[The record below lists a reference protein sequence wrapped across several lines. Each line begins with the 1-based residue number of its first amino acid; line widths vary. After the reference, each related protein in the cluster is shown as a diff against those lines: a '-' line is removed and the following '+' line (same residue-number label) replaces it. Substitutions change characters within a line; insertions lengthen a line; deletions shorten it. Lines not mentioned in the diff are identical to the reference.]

1 MCKILRKIIAIICIN
16 RIFSLNLQR
25 ISVNLNFDI
34 VMKLK
39 TEHIDRT
46 FWGLFIALIVVAIIA
61 LFSASSTLVYMHH
74 SALGPIGQQMFYI
87 VLGVI
92 AAYGIQFIPTY
103 WVRFGG
109 YILLGISTLLLYS
122 TMIPGNP
129 LVVTINGA
137 ARWVRIAGITFQPSE
152 LAKLSLII
160 VVADQLARIRNEA
173 DKTKYFYR
181 TLIIAAVVMLPI
193 MVSNL
198 STAVLIGLIV
208 FCLWVLARIPWK
220 YTLSVVGIA
229 VLVLGLGYAIVE
241 FGFVRPGRQMHG
253 PFKRAT
259 TWVARLDRHFVDD
272 GTSKYVLTDENIQ
285 EVYSSVA
292 IARGGTSPIGV
303 LPGNSKERDYL
314 PLAFADYIFA
324 IIVEESGLIGAG
336 FLIFLYLAIL
346 FRACN
351 VSSRYSDMP
360 AMLMTMG
367 LALMITCQALISMLV
382 AVGLGPVTGQPLP
395 LVSRGG
401 TSVLITSIYFG
412 IMMGVSREQN
422 ELRERVQETIDSS
435 LDDAPIVTVE

>member
-1 MCKILRKIIAIICIN
+1 MKKIN
-16 RIFSLNLQR
+16 WQ
-25 ISVNLNFDI
+25 
-34 VMKLK
+34 
-39 TEHIDRT
+39 HIDRT
-46 FWGLFIALIVVAIIA
+46 YWGLFIALIIVAIIA
-61 LFSASSTLVYMHH
+61 LFSASSTLVYSHH
-74 SALGPIGQQMFYI
+74 SALGPIGQQMVFI

-92 AAYGIQFIPTY
+92 AAFGIQFIPTN
-103 WVRFGG
+103 WVRLGG
-109 YILLGISTLLLYS
+109 YVLLGISTLLVFS

-129 LVVTINGA
+129 LTVTVNGA

-160 VVADQLARIRNEA
+160 VIADQLARIRREE
-173 DKTKYFYR
+173 DKKKYFFR

-193 MVSNL
+193 MASNL
-198 STAVLIGLIV
+198 STAVLIGLII
-208 FCLWVLARIPWK
+208 FCLWILARIPWK

-229 VLVLGLGYAIVE
+229 LLVLGLGYTIVE

-259 TWVARLDRHFVDD
+259 TWVSRIDRHLAHSDE
-272 GTSKYVLTDENIQ
+272 SKYVLTDENIQ
-285 EVYSSVA
+285 EVYSAVA
-292 IARGGTSPIGV
+292 VARGGSSPFGV

-324 IIVEESGLIGAG
+324 IFVEESGIVGAA

-395 LVSRGG
+395 LISRGG

-412 IMMGVSREQN
+412 IMMGVSREQLV
-422 ELRERVQETIDSS
+422 LRDRVQETKEKSEE
-435 LDDAPIVTVE
+435 DAPIVTLE

>member
-1 MCKILRKIIAIICIN
+1 MK
-16 RIFSLNLQR
+16 LNLQ
-25 ISVNLNFDI
+25 N
-34 VMKLK
+34 
-39 TEHIDRT
+39 IDKT
-46 FWGLFIALIVVAIIA
+46 FWWLYLVLIVVAVIA

-74 SALGPIGQQMFYI
+74 SALGPIGQQMFFI
-87 VLGVI
+87 VLGI
-92 AAYGIQFIPTY
+92 AAAFGIQYIPSY

-109 YILLGISTLLLYS
+109 YVLLAVSTLLVYS

-137 ARWVRIAGITFQPSE
+137 SRWVRLAGITFQPSE

-160 VVADQLARIRNEA
+160 VVADQLARIRTEA
-173 DKTKYFYR
+173 DKKKYFLR
-181 TLIIAAVVMLPI
+181 TLLISGVVMLPV
-193 MVSNL
+193 MASNL
-198 STAVLIGLIV
+198 STAVLIGLII
-208 FCLWVLARIPWK
+208 FCLWILARIPWQ
-220 YTLSVVGIA
+220 YTMSVVGIA
-229 VLVLGLGYAIVE
+229 VVALVLGYCIVE

-259 TWVARLDRHFVDD
+259 TWVGRIDRHFEHDE
-272 GTSKYVLTDENIQ
+272 GSKYVLTDDNIQ
-285 EVYSSVA
+285 EVYSAVA
-292 IARGGTSPIGV
+292 IARGGASPLGV

-324 IIVEESGLIGAG
+324 IIVEESGVVGAFG
-336 FLIFLYLAIL
+336 LIFLYLAIL

-395 LVSRGG
+395 LISRGG
-401 TSVLITSIYFG
+401 TSVLITSVYFG
-412 IMMGVSREQN
+412 IMMGVSREQMA
-422 ELRERVQETIDSS
+422 LRERVQETITESQ
-435 LDDAPIVTVE
+435 DDVPIVTLE

>member
-1 MCKILRKIIAIICIN
+1 MKKP
-16 RIFSLNLQR
+16 NLQ
-25 ISVNLNFDI
+25 N
-34 VMKLK
+34 
-39 TEHIDRT
+39 IDRT
-46 FWGLFIALIVVAIIA
+46 YWWLFALLIAVAIIA
-61 LFSASSTLVYMHH
+61 LFSASSTLVYSHH
-74 SALGPIGQQMFYI
+74 SALGPIGQQMFFI
-87 VLGVI
+87 VLGVL
-92 AAYGIQFIPTY
+92 AAFGIQYIPSY

-109 YILLGISTLLLYS
+109 YVLLGISTLLVYS

-160 VVADQLARIRNEA
+160 VVADQLARIRTED
-173 DKTKYFYR
+173 DKRKYFFR
-181 TLIIAAVVMLPI
+181 TLILSVVVMLPV
-193 MVSNL
+193 MASNL
-198 STAVLIGLIV
+198 STAVLIGLII

-229 VLVLGLGYAIVE
+229 VVVLCLGYAIVE
-241 FGFVRPGRQMHG
+241 FGFVRPNRPMHG

-259 TWVARLDRHFVDD
+259 TWVSRIDRHLDIGD
-272 GTSKYVLTDENIQ
+272 QTSEVSDQKYVLTDENIQ
-285 EVYSSVA
+285 EVYASVA
-292 IARGGTSPIGV
+292 IARGGASPLGV

-324 IIVEESGLIGAG
+324 IIVEESGVLGAG
-336 FLIFLYLAIL
+336 FVIFLYLAIL

-351 VSSRYSDMP
+351 ISSRYSDMP

-395 LVSRGG
+395 LISRGG
-401 TSVLITSIYFG
+401 TSVLITSVYFG
-412 IMMGVSREQN
+412 ILMGVSREQK
-422 ELRERVQETIDSS
+422 ELRARVNVTREESAE
-435 LDDAPIVTVE
+435 DAPIVTLE

>member
-1 MCKILRKIIAIICIN
+1 MK
-16 RIFSLNLQR
+16 FNL
-25 ISVNLNFDI
+25 SN
-34 VMKLK
+34 
-39 TEHIDRT
+39 IDRT
-46 FWGLFIALIVVAIIA
+46 FWGLFIALVIVAVIA
-61 LFSASSTLVYMHH
+61 LFSASSTLVYQRG
-74 SALGPIGQQMFYI
+74 SVLGPIGSQMFFI
-87 VLGVI
+87 FLGL
-92 AAYGIQFIPTY
+92 AAAFVIQFIPTY

-109 YILLGISTLLLYS
+109 YTLLALSVLLVYS

-160 VVADQLARIRNEA
+160 VVADQLARIHSEE
-173 DKTKYFYR
+173 DKRKYFYR
-181 TLIIAAVVMLPI
+181 TLIIAGVVMLPI
-193 MVSNL
+193 MASNL
-198 STAVLIGLIV
+198 STAVLIGLII
-208 FCLWVLARIPWK
+208 FCLWILARIPWK

-229 VLVLGLGYAIVE
+229 VLLLGLGYAIVE
-241 FGFVRPGRQMHG
+241 FGFVRPHREMHG

-259 TWVARLDRHFVDD
+259 TWVSRIDRHFEHDD
-272 GTSKYVLTDENIQ
+272 GSKYVLTDDNIQ
-285 EVYSSVA
+285 EVYSAVA
-292 IARGGTSPIGV
+292 IARGGTTPFGV

-324 IIVEESGLIGAG
+324 IIVEESGIIGAIG
-336 FLIFLYLAIL
+336 LIFLYMAIL

-395 LVSRGG
+395 LISRGG

-412 IMMGVSREQN
+412 IMMGVSREQT
-422 ELRERVQETIDSS
+422 ELRNRVNETINDS
-435 LDDAPIVTVE
+435 LDDAPIVTLE

>member
-1 MCKILRKIIAIICIN
+1 MKK
-16 RIFSLNLQR
+16 LNL
-25 ISVNLNFDI
+25 NN
-34 VMKLK
+34 
-39 TEHIDRT
+39 IDRT
-46 FWGLFIALIVVAIIA
+46 FWAIFLILIVVAIIA

-74 SALGPIGQQMFYI
+74 SALGPIGQQMMFI
-87 VLGVI
+87 ILGII
-92 AAYGIQFIPTY
+92 AAFAIQFIPTH
-103 WVRFGG
+103 WIRLAG
-109 YILLGISTLLLYS
+109 YALLGISTLLVYS

-160 VVADQLARIRNEA
+160 VIADQLARIHSEE
-173 DKTKYFYR
+173 DKKKYFFR

-193 MVSNL
+193 MASNL
-198 STAVLIGLIV
+198 STAVLIGLII
-208 FCLWVLARIPWK
+208 FCLWILARVPWK

-229 VLVLGLGYAIVE
+229 VVILALGYTIVE
-241 FGFVRPGRQMHG
+241 FGFVRPGRSMHG

-259 TWVARLDRHFVDD
+259 VWVARIDHHFDHDD
-272 GTSKYVLTDENIQ
+272 GSKYVLTDDNIQ

-292 IARGGTSPIGV
+292 IARGGKSPIGV

-324 IIVEESGLIGAG
+324 IIVEESGVLRAA
-336 FLIFLYLAIL
+336 FLIFIYLAIL

-351 VSSRYSDMP
+351 VSSRYTDMP

-395 LVSRGG
+395 IISRGG
-401 TSVLITSIYFG
+401 TSVLITSVYFG
-412 IMMGVSREQN
+412 IMMAVSREQT
-422 ELRERVQETIDSS
+422 ELRERVNETKVES
-435 LDDAPIVTVE
+435 LDEAPIISLE

>member
-1 MCKILRKIIAIICIN
+1 MKKP
-16 RIFSLNLQR
+16 NLA
-25 ISVNLNFDI
+25 N
-34 VMKLK
+34 
-39 TEHIDRT
+39 IDRT
-46 FWGLFIALIVVAIIA
+46 YWWLFALLIAVAIIA
-61 LFSASSTLVYMHH
+61 LFSASSTLVYSHH
-74 SALGPIGQQMFYI
+74 SALGPIGQQMFFI

-92 AAYGIQFIPTY
+92 AAFGIQYIPSY

-109 YILLGISTLLLYS
+109 YALLGISTLLVYS

-160 VVADQLARIRNEA
+160 VVADQLARIKSEA
-173 DKTKYFYR
+173 DKSKYFYR
-181 TLIIAAVVMLPI
+181 TLIIAAIVMLPI
-193 MVSNL
+193 MASNL
-198 STAVLIGLIV
+198 STAVLIGLII

-229 VLVLGLGYAIVE
+229 IVALCLGYAIVE
-241 FGFVRPGRQMHG
+241 FGFVRPNRPMHG

-259 TWVARLDRHFVDD
+259 TWVSRIDRHLQITNDQSPI
-272 GTSKYVLTDENIQ
+272 TNKYVLTDENIQ
-285 EVYSSVA
+285 EVYASVA
-292 IARGGTSPIGV
+292 IARGGASPLGV

-324 IIVEESGLIGAG
+324 IIVEESGVLGSG
-336 FLIFLYLAIL
+336 FVIFLYLAIL

-351 VSSRYSDMP
+351 ISSRYSDMP

-395 LVSRGG
+395 LISRGG

-412 IMMGVSREQN
+412 ILMGVSREQT
-422 ELRERVQETIDSS
+422 ELRERVNSTREESAE
-435 LDDAPIVTVE
+435 DAPIVTLE

>member
-1 MCKILRKIIAIICIN
+1 MK
-16 RIFSLNLQR
+16 
-25 ISVNLNFDI
+25 LNFNN
-34 VMKLK
+34 
-39 TEHIDRT
+39 IDKS
-46 FWGLFIALIVVAIIA
+46 FWVLFLILIGVAIIA
-61 LFSASSTLVYMHH
+61 LFSASSTLVY
-74 SALGPIGQQMFYI
+74 SRGSVLGPIGSQMLFI
-87 VLGVI
+87 VLGLA
-92 AAYGIQFIPTY
+92 AAYMIQFIPTY

-109 YILLGISTLLLYS
+109 YALLAISLLLVYS

-137 ARWVRIAGITFQPSE
+137 ARWVRIGGITFQPSE

-160 VVADQLARIRNEA
+160 VVADQLARIHSEA
-173 DKTKYFYR
+173 DKQKYFYR
-181 TLIIAAVVMLPI
+181 TLIIAAAVMLPV
-193 MVSNL
+193 MASNL

-208 FCLWVLARIPWK
+208 FCLWILARIPWK

-241 FGFVRPGRQMHG
+241 FGFVRPGRAMHG

-259 TWVARLDRHFVDD
+259 TWVSRIDRHFTDD
-272 GTSKYVLTDENIQ
+272 GADKYALTDENIQ
-285 EVYSSVA
+285 EVYASVA
-292 IARGGTSPIGV
+292 IARGGASPLGV

-324 IIVEESGLIGAG
+324 IIVEESGILGAA
-336 FLIFLYLAIL
+336 FLIFIYLAIL

-351 VSSRYSDMP
+351 VSSRYNDMP

-395 LVSRGG
+395 LISRGG

-412 IMMGVSREQN
+412 IMMGVSREQTA
-422 ELRERVQETIDSS
+422 LREKVNETIEES
-435 LDDAPIVTVE
+435 LEDAPIVTLE

>member
-1 MCKILRKIIAIICIN
+1 MKKP
-16 RIFSLNLQR
+16 NLA
-25 ISVNLNFDI
+25 N
-34 VMKLK
+34 
-39 TEHIDRT
+39 IDRT
-46 FWGLFIALIVVAIIA
+46 YWWLFALLIAVAIIA
-61 LFSASSTLVYMHH
+61 LFSASSTLVYSHH
-74 SALGPIGQQMFYI
+74 SALGPIGQQMFFI

-92 AAYGIQFIPTY
+92 AAFGIQYIPSY

-109 YILLGISTLLLYS
+109 YALLGLSTLLVYS

-160 VVADQLARIRNEA
+160 VVADQLARIKSEA
-173 DKTKYFYR
+173 DKSKYFYR
-181 TLIIAAVVMLPI
+181 TLVIAAIVMLPI
-193 MVSNL
+193 MASNL
-198 STAVLIGLIV
+198 STAVLIGLII

-229 VLVLGLGYAIVE
+229 IVALCLGYAIVE
-241 FGFVRPGRQMHG
+241 FGFVRPNRPMHG

-259 TWVARLDRHFVDD
+259 TWVSRIDRHLQIANNYQL
-272 GTSKYVLTDENIQ
+272 TANSKYVLTDENIQ
-285 EVYSSVA
+285 EVYASVA
-292 IARGGTSPIGV
+292 IARGGASPLGV

-324 IIVEESGLIGAG
+324 IIVEESGVLGSG
-336 FLIFLYLAIL
+336 FVIFLYLAIL

-351 VSSRYSDMP
+351 ISSRYSDMP

-395 LVSRGG
+395 LISRGG

-412 IMMGVSREQN
+412 ILMGVSREQT
-422 ELRERVQETIDSS
+422 ELRERVNTTREESAE
-435 LDDAPIVTVE
+435 DAPIVTLE

>member
-1 MCKILRKIIAIICIN
+1 MK
-16 RIFSLNLQR
+16 LNLQ
-25 ISVNLNFDI
+25 N
-34 VMKLK
+34 
-39 TEHIDRT
+39 IDKT
-46 FWGLFIALIVVAIIA
+46 FWWLYLTLIVVAVIA

-74 SALGPIGQQMFYI
+74 SALGPIGQQMFFI
-87 VLGVI
+87 VLGII
-92 AAYGIQFIPTY
+92 AAFGIQYIPSY

-109 YILLGISTLLLYS
+109 YVLLVVSTLLVYS

-137 ARWVRIAGITFQPSE
+137 SRWVRLAGITFQPSE

-160 VVADQLARIRNEA
+160 VVADQLARIHTTE
-173 DKTKYFYR
+173 DKKKYFFR
-181 TLIIAAVVMLPI
+181 TLIIAGVVMLPV
-193 MVSNL
+193 MASNL
-198 STAVLIGLIV
+198 STAVLIGLII
-208 FCLWVLARIPWK
+208 FCLWILARIPWQ
-220 YTLSVVGIA
+220 YTMSVVGIA
-229 VLVLGLGYAIVE
+229 VVALVLGYCIVE

-259 TWVARLDRHFVDD
+259 TWVGRIDRHFEHDD
-272 GTSKYVLTDENIQ
+272 GSKYVLTDDNIQ
-285 EVYSSVA
+285 EVYSAVA
-292 IARGGTSPIGV
+292 IARGGASPLGV

-324 IIVEESGLIGAG
+324 IIVEESGVVGAFG
-336 FLIFLYLAIL
+336 LIFLYLAIL

-395 LVSRGG
+395 LISRGG

-412 IMMGVSREQN
+412 IMMGVSREQMA
-422 ELRERVQETIDSS
+422 LRERVQETITESQ
-435 LDDAPIVTVE
+435 DDVPIVTLE

>member
-1 MCKILRKIIAIICIN
+1 MKK
-16 RIFSLNLQR
+16 LNLK
-25 ISVNLNFDI
+25 N
-34 VMKLK
+34 
-39 TEHIDRT
+39 IDRT
-46 FWGLFIALIVVAIIA
+46 YWILFMILIAVAVIA
-61 LFSASSTLVYMHH
+61 LFSASSTLVYMNH
-74 SALGPIGQQMFYI
+74 SALGPIGQQMFFI
-87 VLGVI
+87 VLGI
-92 AAYGIQFIPTY
+92 AAAFVIQFIPTY
-103 WVRFGG
+103 WIRFCG
-109 YILLGISTLLLYS
+109 YGLLAISALLVYS

-160 VVADQLARIRNEA
+160 VVADQLARIRTEE
-173 DKTKYFYR
+173 DKRKYFYR
-181 TLIIAAVVMLPI
+181 TLIITALVVLPI

-198 STAVLIGLIV
+198 STAVLIGLII
-208 FCLWVLARIPWK
+208 FCLWILARIPWK
-220 YTLSVVGIA
+220 YTMSIVGIA
-229 VLVLGLGYAIVE
+229 VLVLGLGYSIVE
-241 FGFVRPGRQMHG
+241 FGFVRPKREMHG

-259 TWVARLDRHFVDD
+259 TWVSRIDRHFVDD
-272 GTSKYVLTDENIQ
+272 GASKYQLTDDNIQ
-285 EVYSSVA
+285 EVYSAVA
-292 IARGGTSPIGV
+292 IARGGTTPLGV

-324 IIVEESGLIGAG
+324 IIVEESGIIGAA
-336 FLIFLYLAIL
+336 FLIFIYLAIL

-395 LVSRGG
+395 LISRGG

-412 IMMGVSREQN
+412 IMMGVSREQL
-422 ELRERVQETIDSS
+422 ELRERVNETIETS
-435 LDDAPIVTVE
+435 LEDAPIVTLE

>member
-1 MCKILRKIIAIICIN
+1 
-16 RIFSLNLQR
+16 
-25 ISVNLNFDI
+25 
-34 VMKLK
+34 MKLK

-46 FWGLFIALIVVAIIA
+46 FWGLFIALIVVAVIA
-61 LFSASSTLVYMHH
+61 LFSASSTLGYMHH

-435 LDDAPIVTVE
+435 LDDAPIVTLE

>member
-1 MCKILRKIIAIICIN
+1 MSR
-16 RIFSLNLQR
+16 FNLQ
-25 ISVNLNFDI
+25 
-34 VMKLK
+34 
-39 TEHIDRT
+39 HIDRT
-46 FWGLFIALIVVAIIA
+46 FWGLYIALIVVAVIA

-74 SALGPIGQQMFYI
+74 SALGPIGQQMFFI
-87 VLGVI
+87 VMGVI
-92 AAYGIQFIPTY
+92 AAFGIQYIPSY

-109 YILLGISTLLLYS
+109 YLLLAVSTLLVYS

-137 ARWVRIAGITFQPSE
+137 ARWIRIAGITFQPSE
-152 LAKLSLII
+152 LSKLSLII
-160 VVADQLARIRNEA
+160 VAADQLARIRTEE
-173 DKTKYFYR
+173 DKKKYFFR
-181 TLIIAAVVMLPI
+181 TLVIAAVVMLPV
-193 MVSNL
+193 MASNL
-198 STAVLIGLIV
+198 STAVLIGLII
-208 FCLWVLARIPWK
+208 FCLWILARIPWK
-220 YTLSVVGIA
+220 YTMSVVGIA
-229 VLVLGLGYAIVE
+229 AVALVLGYLLVE
-241 FGFVRPGRQMHG
+241 FAFVRPGVKMDG

-259 TWVARLDRHFVDD
+259 VWVSRIDRHFTDD
-272 GTSKYVLTDENIQ
+272 GADKYTLTDDNIQ

-292 IARGGTSPIGV
+292 IARGGTSPVGV

-324 IIVEESGLIGAG
+324 IIVEESGIVGAA

-395 LVSRGG
+395 LISRGG

-412 IMMGVSREQN
+412 IMMGVSREQM
-422 ELRERVQETIDSS
+422 ELRERVNETIEQSQDE
-435 LDDAPIVTVE
+435 APVVTLE

>member
-1 MCKILRKIIAIICIN
+1 MKKP
-16 RIFSLNLQR
+16 NLA
-25 ISVNLNFDI
+25 N
-34 VMKLK
+34 
-39 TEHIDRT
+39 IDRT
-46 FWGLFIALIVVAIIA
+46 YWWLFALLIAVAIIA
-61 LFSASSTLVYMHH
+61 LFSASSTLVYSHH
-74 SALGPIGQQMFYI
+74 SALGPIGQQMFFI

-92 AAYGIQFIPTY
+92 AAFGIQYIPSY

-109 YILLGISTLLLYS
+109 YALLGISTILVYS

-137 ARWVRIAGITFQPSE
+137 ARWVHIAGITFQPSE

-160 VVADQLARIRNEA
+160 VVADQLARIRSEA
-173 DKTKYFYR
+173 DKSKYFYR
-181 TLIIAAVVMLPI
+181 TLIIAAIVMLPI
-193 MVSNL
+193 MASNL
-198 STAVLIGLIV
+198 STAMLIGLII

-229 VLVLGLGYAIVE
+229 IIALCLGYAIVE
-241 FGFVRPGRQMHG
+241 FGFVRPGRTMHG

-259 TWVARLDRHFVDD
+259 TWVSRIDRHLNLTNDKSQMAND
-272 GTSKYVLTDENIQ
+272 KYVLTDENIQ

-292 IARGGTSPIGV
+292 IARGGASPLGV

-324 IIVEESGLIGAG
+324 IIVEESGVLGSG
-336 FLIFLYLAIL
+336 FVIFLYLAIL

-351 VSSRYSDMP
+351 ISSRYSDMP

-395 LVSRGG
+395 LISRGG

-412 IMMGVSREQN
+412 ILMGVSREQT
-422 ELRERVQETIDSS
+422 ELRERVNVTREESAE
-435 LDDAPIVTVE
+435 DAPIVTLE

>member
-1 MCKILRKIIAIICIN
+1 
-16 RIFSLNLQR
+16 
-25 ISVNLNFDI
+25 
-34 VMKLK
+34 MKWIPK
-39 TEHIDRT
+39 NIDRS
-46 FWGLFIALIVVAIIA
+46 FWGLFLILIVVAIIA
-61 LFSASSTLVYMHH
+61 LFSASSTLVYQRG
-74 SALGPIGQQMFYI
+74 SVLGPIGSQMMFI

-92 AAYGIQFIPTY
+92 AAFGIQYIPSY

-109 YILLGISTLLLYS
+109 YALLAISTLLVYS

-160 VVADQLARIRNEA
+160 VVADQLARIRTEE
-173 DKTKYFYR
+173 DKRKYFYR
-181 TLIIAAVVMLPI
+181 TLIIAGFVMLPV
-193 MVSNL
+193 MASNL
-198 STAVLIGLIV
+198 STAILIGLIV
-208 FCLWVLARIPWK
+208 FCLWILARVPWK
-220 YTLSVVGIA
+220 YILSVVGIA
-229 VLVLGLGYAIVE
+229 IAALVFGYLLVE
-241 FGFVRPGRQMHG
+241 FAFVRPGRPMHG

-259 TWVARLDRHFVDD
+259 TWVARIDRHFVEDN
-272 GTSKYVLTDENIQ
+272 GSKYVLTDDNIQ
-285 EVYSSVA
+285 EVYASVA
-292 IARGGTSPIGV
+292 IARGGISPVGV

-324 IIVEESGLIGAG
+324 IIVEESGVLGAG

-395 LVSRGG
+395 MISRGG

-412 IMMGVSREQN
+412 IMMGVSREQT
-422 ELRERVQETIDSS
+422 ELRQRVNETIEQS
-435 LDDAPIVTVE
+435 LDDVPIVTLE

>member
-1 MCKILRKIIAIICIN
+1 MKKI
-16 RIFSLNLQR
+16 
-25 ISVNLNFDI
+25 NLNN
-34 VMKLK
+34 
-39 TEHIDRT
+39 IDRT
-46 FWGLFIALIVVAIIA
+46 FWALFLALIAVAIIA

-74 SALGPIGQQMFYI
+74 SALGPIGQQMFFI
-87 VLGVI
+87 VLGI
-92 AAYGIQFIPTY
+92 AAAFGIQFLPTY
-103 WVRFGG
+103 WVRIGG
-109 YILLGISTLLLYS
+109 YALLVVSTLLVFS

-137 ARWVRIAGITFQPSE
+137 ARWIRIAGITFQPSE

-160 VVADQLARIRNEA
+160 VIADQLARIRTEA
-173 DKTKYFYR
+173 DKQKYFYR
-181 TLIIAAVVMLPI
+181 TLIIAAAVMLPI
-193 MVSNL
+193 MASNL
-198 STAVLIGLIV
+198 STAVLIGLII
-208 FCLWVLARIPWK
+208 FCLWILARIPWK
-220 YTLSVVGIA
+220 YTLSVLGIA
-229 VLVLGLGYAIVE
+229 IVVLCLGYAIVE
-241 FGFVRPGRQMHG
+241 FGFVRPGRAMHG

-259 TWVARLDRHFVDD
+259 TWVARIDRHFEHDSA
-272 GTSKYVLTDENIQ
+272 SKYVLTDENIQ

-292 IARGGTSPIGV
+292 IARGGTSPVGV

-324 IIVEESGLIGAG
+324 IIVEESGIAGAL

-351 VSSRYSDMP
+351 ISSRYNDMP

-395 LVSRGG
+395 LISRGG

-412 IMMGVSREQN
+412 IMMAVSREQKELQNRVN
-422 ELRERVQETIDSS
+422 ETKEES
-435 LDDAPIVTVE
+435 LEDAPIVTLESI

>member
-1 MCKILRKIIAIICIN
+1 MKKIN
-16 RIFSLNLQR
+16 WQ
-25 ISVNLNFDI
+25 
-34 VMKLK
+34 
-39 TEHIDRT
+39 HIDRT
-46 FWGLFIALIVVAIIA
+46 YWGLFVALIIVAIIA
-61 LFSASSTLVYMHH
+61 LFSASSTLVYSHH
-74 SALGPIGQQMFYI
+74 SALGPIGQQMVFI

-92 AAYGIQFIPTY
+92 AAFGIQFIPTN
-103 WVRFGG
+103 WVRLGG
-109 YILLGISTLLLYS
+109 YVLLGISTLLVFS

-129 LVVTINGA
+129 LTVTVNGA

-160 VVADQLARIRNEA
+160 VIADQLARIRTEE
-173 DKTKYFYR
+173 DKKKYFFR

-193 MVSNL
+193 MASNL
-198 STAVLIGLIV
+198 STAVLIGLII
-208 FCLWVLARIPWK
+208 FCLWILARIPWK

-229 VLVLGLGYAIVE
+229 LLVLGLGYTIVE

-259 TWVARLDRHFVDD
+259 TWVSRIDRHLVHSDE
-272 GTSKYVLTDENIQ
+272 SKYVLTDENIQ
-285 EVYSSVA
+285 EVYSAVA
-292 IARGGTSPIGV
+292 VARGGSSPFGV

-324 IIVEESGLIGAG
+324 IIVEESGIVGAA
-336 FLIFLYLAIL
+336 FLIFIYLAIL

-395 LVSRGG
+395 LISRGG

-412 IMMGVSREQN
+412 IMMGVSREQLM
-422 ELRERVQETIDSS
+422 LRDRVQETKEESEEDV
-435 LDDAPIVTVE
+435 PIVTLE

>member
-1 MCKILRKIIAIICIN
+1 MKKIDLTN
-16 RIFSLNLQR
+16 
-25 ISVNLNFDI
+25 
-34 VMKLK
+34 
-39 TEHIDRT
+39 IDKT
-46 FWGLFIALIVVAIIA
+46 FWGLFILLIVVAIIA

-74 SALGPIGQQMFYI
+74 SALGPIGQQMFFI
-87 VLGVI
+87 VLGII
-92 AAYGIQFIPTY
+92 AAFGIQYIPSY

-109 YILLGISTLLLYS
+109 YILLVISTLLVYS

-160 VVADQLARIRNEA
+160 VVADQLARIHSEE
-173 DKTKYFYR
+173 DKKKYFYR
-181 TLIIAAVVMLPI
+181 TLIISAVVMLPI
-193 MVSNL
+193 MASNL
-198 STAVLIGLIV
+198 STAVLIGIII
-208 FCLWVLARIPWK
+208 FCLWILARIPWK
-220 YTLSVVGIA
+220 YTMSVVGIA

-259 TWVARLDRHFVDD
+259 TWVARIDRHFVDEGAD
-272 GTSKYVLTDENIQ
+272 KYTLTDENIQ
-285 EVYSSVA
+285 EVYASVA
-292 IARGGTSPIGV
+292 IARGGKSPVGV

-324 IIVEESGLIGAG
+324 IIVEESGFLGAAV
-336 FLIFLYLAIL
+336 LIFLYLAVL

-395 LVSRGG
+395 LISRGG

-412 IMMGVSREQN
+412 IMMGVSREQLA
-422 ELRERVQETIDSS
+422 LREQVQETTIESQEE
-435 LDDAPIVTVE
+435 APIVNLE

>member
-1 MCKILRKIIAIICIN
+1 
-16 RIFSLNLQR
+16 
-25 ISVNLNFDI
+25 
-34 VMKLK
+34 MKLDF
-39 TEHIDRT
+39 THIDKT
-46 FWGLFIALIVVAIIA
+46 FWGLYILLIIVAIIA

-74 SALGPIGQQMFYI
+74 SALGPIGQQMFFI
-87 VLGVI
+87 VLGI
-92 AAYGIQFIPTY
+92 LAAFGIQYIPSY

-109 YILLGISTLLLYS
+109 YALLVLSTLLVYS

-160 VVADQLARIRNEA
+160 VVADQLARIRSEA

-181 TLIIAAVVMLPI
+181 TLVLSAVVMLPV
-193 MVSNL
+193 MASNL
-198 STAVLIGLIV
+198 STALLIGLIV
-208 FCLWVLARIPWK
+208 FCLWILARIPWK

-229 VLVLGLGYAIVE
+229 IVALVLGYCIVE
-241 FGFVRPGRQMHG
+241 FAFVRPKREMHG
-253 PFKRAT
+253 PFARAT
-259 TWVARLDRHFVDD
+259 TWVSRIDRHLQISNDKSS
-272 GTSKYVLTDENIQ
+272 TTNAQYILTDDNIQ

-292 IARGGTSPIGV
+292 IARGGVSPIGV

-324 IIVEESGLIGAG
+324 IIVEESGIVGAG

-360 AMLMTMG
+360 AMLMVMG

-395 LVSRGG
+395 LISRGG

-412 IMMGVSREQN
+412 IMMGVSREQLS
-422 ELRERVQETIDSS
+422 LREREQKTIEESR
-435 LDDAPIVTVE
+435 DDAPVVTIE

>member
-1 MCKILRKIIAIICIN
+1 MK
-16 RIFSLNLQR
+16 LNLQ
-25 ISVNLNFDI
+25 N
-34 VMKLK
+34 
-39 TEHIDRT
+39 IDRT

-61 LFSASSTLVYMHH
+61 LFSASSTLVYMHN
-74 SALGPIGQQMFYI
+74 SALGPIGQQMLFI
-87 VLGVI
+87 VLGV
-92 AAYGIQFIPTY
+92 AAAFIIQFIPTY
-103 WVRFGG
+103 WIRFCG
-109 YILLGISTLLLYS
+109 YGLLALSALLVYS

-160 VVADQLARIRNEA
+160 VVADQLARIRTEA
-173 DKTKYFYR
+173 DKKKYFYR
-181 TLIIAAVVMLPI
+181 TLLITAIVVLPI
-193 MVSNL
+193 MASNL
-198 STAVLIGLIV
+198 STAVLIGLII
-208 FCLWVLARIPWK
+208 FCLWILARIPWR
-220 YTLSVVGIA
+220 YTLSIVGIA

-241 FGFVRPGRQMHG
+241 FAFVRPHREMHG

-259 TWVARLDRHFVDD
+259 TWVGRIDRHFVEDNAA
-272 GTSKYVLTDENIQ
+272 KYELTDDNIQ
-285 EVYSSVA
+285 EVYSAVA
-292 IARGGTSPIGV
+292 IARGGASPIGV

-324 IIVEESGLIGAG
+324 IIVEESGILGAG

-412 IMMGVSREQN
+412 IMMGVSREQI
-422 ELRERVQETIDSS
+422 ELRDRVNETIEES
-435 LDDAPIVTVE
+435 LDDAPIVTLE

>member
-1 MCKILRKIIAIICIN
+1 MKK
-16 RIFSLNLQR
+16 LNLQ
-25 ISVNLNFDI
+25 N
-34 VMKLK
+34 
-39 TEHIDRT
+39 IDRT
-46 FWGLFIALIVVAIIA
+46 FWGLFIALIIVAIIA

-74 SALGPIGQQMFYI
+74 SALGPIGQQMFFI
-87 VLGVI
+87 VLGII
-92 AAYGIQFIPTY
+92 AAFLIQYVPTY

-109 YILLGISTLLLYS
+109 YILLGISTLLVFS

-129 LVVTINGA
+129 MVVSINGA

-160 VVADQLARIRNEA
+160 VVADQLARIHSEE
-173 DKTKYFYR
+173 DKKKYFYR
-181 TLIIAAVVMLPI
+181 TLIISGIVMLPI
-193 MVSNL
+193 MASNL

-208 FCLWVLARIPWK
+208 FFLWILARIPWK
-220 YTLSVVGIA
+220 YTLSVIGIA

-241 FGFVRPGRQMHG
+241 FAFVRPHREMHG

-259 TWVARLDRHFVDD
+259 TWVARIDRHFADD
-272 GTSKYVLTDENIQ
+272 GKDKYTLTDENIQ
-285 EVYSSVA
+285 EVYASVA
-292 IARGGTSPIGV
+292 IARGGATPFGV
-303 LPGNSKERDYL
+303 FPGNSKERDYL

-324 IIVEESGLIGAG
+324 IIVEESGFIGA
-336 FLIFLYLAIL
+336 FALIFLYLAIL

-395 LVSRGG
+395 LISRGG

-412 IMMGVSREQN
+412 IIMGVSREQIQ
-422 ELRERVQETIDSS
+422 LRERVNETIDES
-435 LDDAPIVTVE
+435 LDEAPIVTLE

>member
-1 MCKILRKIIAIICIN
+1 MNK
-16 RIFSLNLQR
+16 LNLK
-25 ISVNLNFDI
+25 N
-34 VMKLK
+34 
-39 TEHIDRT
+39 IDRT
-46 FWGLFIALIVVAIIA
+46 FWVIFLALIVVAVIA
-61 LFSASSTLVYMHH
+61 LFSASSTLVYSNH
-74 SALGPIGQQMFYI
+74 SALGPIGQQIFFI
-87 VLGVI
+87 VLGLA

-109 YILLGISTLLLYS
+109 YILLVISTLLVYS

-160 VVADQLARIRNEA
+160 VVADQLARIRSEE
-173 DKTKYFYR
+173 DKKKYFYR
-181 TLIIAAVVMLPI
+181 TLLLSGVVMLPV
-193 MVSNL
+193 MLSNL

-208 FCLWVLARIPWK
+208 FFLWILARIPWK

-229 VLVLGLGYAIVE
+229 ILVLALGYVVVE
-241 FGFVRPGRQMHG
+241 FGFVRSGKEMHG

-259 TWVARLDRHFVDD
+259 TWVARIDRHFVDD
-272 GTSKYVLTDENIQ
+272 GTSKYVQTDDNIQ
-285 EVYSSVA
+285 EFYSSVA
-292 IARGGTSPIGV
+292 IARGGTSPFGV

-324 IIVEESGLIGAG
+324 IIVEESGIIGAG
-336 FLIFLYLAIL
+336 FLIFLYLAVL

-382 AVGLGPVTGQPLP
+382 AVGIGPVTGQPLP

-401 TSVLITSIYFG
+401 TSVLITAIYFG
-412 IMMGVSREQN
+412 IMMGVSREQV
-422 ELRERVQETIDSS
+422 ELRERVKETKDSS
-435 LDDAPIVTVE
+435 IDDAPVVTLE

>member
-1 MCKILRKIIAIICIN
+1 MKKI
-16 RIFSLNLQR
+16 
-25 ISVNLNFDI
+25 NLNN
-34 VMKLK
+34 
-39 TEHIDRT
+39 IDRT
-46 FWGLFIALIVVAIIA
+46 FWALFLALIAVAIIA

-74 SALGPIGQQMFYI
+74 SALGPIGQQMFFI
-87 VLGVI
+87 VLGI
-92 AAYGIQFIPTY
+92 AAAFGIQFLPTY
-103 WVRFGG
+103 WVRLGG
-109 YILLGISTLLLYS
+109 YALLVVSTLLVFS

-137 ARWVRIAGITFQPSE
+137 ARWIRITGITFQPSE

-160 VVADQLARIRNEA
+160 VIADQLARIRTEA
-173 DKTKYFYR
+173 DKQKYFYR
-181 TLIIAAVVMLPI
+181 TLIIAAAVMLPI
-193 MVSNL
+193 MASNL
-198 STAVLIGLIV
+198 STAVLIGLII
-208 FCLWVLARIPWK
+208 FCLWILARIPWK
-220 YTLSVVGIA
+220 YTLSVLGIA
-229 VLVLGLGYAIVE
+229 IVVLGLGYAIVE
-241 FGFVRPGRQMHG
+241 FGFVRPGRAMHG

-259 TWVARLDRHFVDD
+259 TWVARIDRHFEHDSA
-272 GTSKYVLTDENIQ
+272 SKYVLTDENIQ

-292 IARGGTSPIGV
+292 IARGGKSPLGV

-324 IIVEESGLIGAG
+324 IFVEESGIVGAL

-351 VSSRYSDMP
+351 ISSRYNDMP

-395 LVSRGG
+395 LISRGG

-412 IMMGVSREQN
+412 IMMAVSREQKELQNRVN
-422 ELRERVQETIDSS
+422 ETKEES
-435 LDDAPIVTVE
+435 LEDAPIVTLESI

>member
-1 MCKILRKIIAIICIN
+1 MSR
-16 RIFSLNLQR
+16 FNLQ
-25 ISVNLNFDI
+25 N
-34 VMKLK
+34 
-39 TEHIDRT
+39 IDRT
-46 FWGLFIALIVVAIIA
+46 FWGLYIALIVVAVIA

-74 SALGPIGQQMFYI
+74 SALGPIGQQMFFI
-87 VLGVI
+87 VMGVI
-92 AAYGIQFIPTY
+92 AAFGIQYIPSY

-109 YILLGISTLLLYS
+109 YVLLAVSTLLVYS

-152 LAKLSLII
+152 LSKLSLII
-160 VVADQLARIRNEA
+160 VVADQLARIRTEE
-173 DKTKYFYR
+173 DKKKYFFR
-181 TLIIAAVVMLPI
+181 TLIIAAVVMLPV
-193 MVSNL
+193 MASNL

-208 FCLWVLARIPWK
+208 FCLWILARIPWK
-220 YTLSVVGIA
+220 YTMSVVGIA
-229 VLVLGLGYAIVE
+229 AVALVLGYMVVE
-241 FGFVRPGRQMHG
+241 FAFVRPGVKMDG

-259 TWVARLDRHFVDD
+259 VWVSRIDRHFTDD
-272 GTSKYVLTDENIQ
+272 GADKYTLTDDNIQ

-292 IARGGTSPIGV
+292 IARGGTSPVGV

-324 IIVEESGLIGAG
+324 IIVEESGIVGAA

-395 LVSRGG
+395 LISRGG

-412 IMMGVSREQN
+412 IMMGVSREQM
-422 ELRERVQETIDSS
+422 ELRERVNETIEQSQDE
-435 LDDAPIVTVE
+435 APVVTLE